1 MKPVAYSKI
10 SEDEKM
16 QMFSLSR
23 MGLADEVIMSKFN
36 LDEDTLLRC
45 LEDAFVSVQVARG
58 YNKIDKKGGSLR
70 A

>member
-23 MGLADEVIMSKFN
+23 MGLTDEVIMSKFN
-36 LDEDTLLRC
+36 VDEDTLLRC
-45 LEDAFVSVQVARG
+45 LEDAFVNVQVARG
-58 YNKIDKKGGSLR
+58 YNKIEKKGGSLR
-70 A
+70 V

>member
-16 QMFSLSR
+16 QMFSMSR

-36 LDEDTLLRC
+36 VDEDTLLRC
-45 LEDAFVSVQVARG
+45 LEDTFVNVQVARG

-70 A
+70 V

>member
-36 LDEDTLLRC
+36 VDEDTLLRC
-45 LEDAFVSVQVARG
+45 LEDTFVNVQVARG

-70 A
+70 V